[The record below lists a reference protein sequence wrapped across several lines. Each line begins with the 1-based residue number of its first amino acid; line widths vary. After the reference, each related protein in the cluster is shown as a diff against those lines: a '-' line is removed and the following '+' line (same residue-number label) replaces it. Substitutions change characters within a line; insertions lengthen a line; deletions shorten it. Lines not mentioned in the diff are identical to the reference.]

1 MLHTSMV
8 YILIRTF
15 PECILVLFSG
25 CILLNLNIPK
35 SKVFKTGII
44 YALIVSFIRILPIH
58 FGIHTLLSIILTTFI
73 LLYFSNKNLIDLLAT
88 TCGIFIALLFSE
100 VIYLNTFTNIF
111 KLHYNL
117 IVDNFSLSSA
127 LLSLPSLLIF
137 LILVKLINIIQRKFN
152 KFMSM

>member
-88 TCGIFIALLFSE
+88 TCCIFIALLFSE

-111 KLHYNL
+111 RLHYNL